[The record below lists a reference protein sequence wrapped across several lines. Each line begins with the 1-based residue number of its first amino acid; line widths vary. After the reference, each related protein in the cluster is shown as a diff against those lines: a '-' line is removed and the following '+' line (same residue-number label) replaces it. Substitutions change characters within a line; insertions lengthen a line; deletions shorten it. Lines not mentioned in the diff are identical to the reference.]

1 MVKLVKYMKKLL
13 FILCALIIANV
24 AKCDE
29 IGFRLTSRLPTDNN
43 AIFQFPPGDSG
54 TGYDGKM
61 INGFYDYDLSDNFYL
76 EGALGYR
83 SPSDIF
89 EYSSMAVEVSP
100 GVKLTAGYFV
110 AKLSEGFSFMPENSF
125 NPVTFQGYNKVN
137 FVTHLTI
144 GLKDPKTGVGLY
156 IDRSHFSNGYSVDN
170 PSLNYSGFSISFSFN
185 R

>member
-1 MVKLVKYMKKLL
+1 MKKL
-13 FILCALIIANV
+13 ILLCLLILANV
-24 AKCDE
+24 AHADE
-29 IGFRLTSRLPTDNN
+29 MGLRLTSRLPTDNN
-43 AIFQFPPGDSG
+43 GIIQFPPGDSG

-89 EYSSMAVEVSP
+89 EYSTLALEAAP
-100 GVKLTAGYFV
+100 GVKVTAGYFV
-110 AKLSEGFSFMPENSF
+110 VKLSEGLSYMPQNNF
-125 NPVTFQGYNKVN
+125 NPATFQGYNKMN

-144 GLKDPKTGVGLY
+144 GLKDPLSGIGVY
-156 IDRSHFSNGYSVDN
+156 IDRSHFSNGYSQDN
-170 PSLNYSGFSISFSFN
+170 PSLNYTGFVVSFSFN